1 MELRGT
7 IKRLG
12 NTFPERKILIELET
26 DGRLEDIEKLQGKDL
41 DITLKAHREKR
52 SLDANAFLW
61 SCLGKMGGVLN
72 EPTYDMYLYSLEKY
86 GKFIFVQ
93 VIENAYEDL
102 KRMWRHT
109 KIIDDFIGL
118 NPITGEKEKYLEV
131 LCFFGS
137 STYNSKEFSR
147 LLEGVISDMEQ
158 MGLERPTDEHLKAII
173 EEVEKRYEKAEIHDR
188 RTA

>member
-1 MELRGT
+1 
-7 IKRLG
+7 
-12 NTFPERKILIELET
+12 
-26 DGRLEDIEKLQGKDL
+26 
-41 DITLKAHREKR
+41 
-52 SLDANAFLW
+52 
-61 SCLGKMGGVLN
+61 
-72 EPTYDMYLYSLEKY
+72 
-86 GKFIFVQ
+86 
-93 VIENAYEDL
+93 
-102 KRMWRHT
+102 MWRHT

-158 MGLERPTDEHLKAII
+158 MGLERPTDEHLQAII

>member
-1 MELRGT
+1 MKSYRGKTLTLLLRF
-7 IKRLG
+7 I
-12 NTFPERKILIELET
+12 
-26 DGRLEDIEKLQGKDL
+26 GK
-41 DITLKAHREKR
+41 KR

-72 EPTYDMYLYSLEKY
+72 VPAWDMYLYSLERY
-86 GKFIFVQ
+86 GKYTYIQ
-93 VIENAYEDL
+93 ILESAYEDL
-102 KRMWRHT
+102 KRMWRET
-109 KIIDDFIGL
+109 KVVGDFMSV
-118 NPITGEKEKYLEV
+118 NMITGEKEKYLEV

>member
-7 IKRLG
+7 IKGLAS
-12 NTFPERKILIELET
+12 TFPKRKILIELET

-41 DITLKAHREKR
+41 DITFKVHREKR

-72 EPTYDMYLYSLEKY
+72 VPAWDMYLYSLERY
-86 GKFIFVQ
+86 GKYTYIQ
-93 VIENAYEDL
+93 ILESAYEDL
-102 KRMWRHT
+102 KRMWRET
-109 KIIDDFIGL
+109 KVVGDFMSV
-118 NPITGEKEKYLEV
+118 NPITGEKEKFLEV

-137 STYNSKEFSR
+137 SKEFSR

>member
-1 MELRGT
+1 MDGLRT
-7 IKRLG
+7 SKSY
-12 NTFPERKILIELET
+12 
-26 DGRLEDIEKLQGKDL
+26 
-41 DITLKAHREKR
+41 REKTLILLSR
-52 SLDANAFLW
+52 FIVKREAWMQMLSSGRALERW
-61 SCLGKMGGVLN
+61 GGVLN
-72 EPTYDMYLYSLEKY
+72 VPAWDMYLYSLERY
-86 GKFIFVQ
+86 GKYTYIQ
-93 VIENAYEDL
+93 ILESAYEDL
-102 KRMWRHT
+102 KRMWRET
-109 KIIDDFIGL
+109 KVVGDFMSV

-173 EEVEKRYEKAEIHDR
+173 EEVEKRYEKAEVHDS